1 VTTDLLAYRGVIDF
15 NRARPEPLYFQI
27 GVSIAAAVTEHR
39 IPSGVRVPPV
49 RLLADRLHI
58 AQSTARNVIG
68 YLEERRCIRRVGAR
82 RFLVSPAELR
92 R

>member
-1 VTTDLLAYRGVIDF
+1 MTADLLSYRGAFDF

-27 GVSIAAAVTEHR
+27 GASIAAAVSENR
-39 IPSGVRVPPV
+39 IPSGVLLPPV

-68 YLEERRCIRRVGAR
+68 YLDEHQCIQRVGAR
-82 RFLVSPAELR
+82 RLLVPPAELR
-92 R
+92 F